1 MKKRNSANVFILGIG
16 TGLGHAIEYVR
27 PCHSIPHA
35 MTSEI
40 SQTSCPVKNVFDFI
54 FQQSLKEYLKLN
66 PKDNVTFE
74 RILSSN
80 NLPFIYL
87 FMQKI
92 G

>member
-54 FQQSLKEYLKLN
+54 FQ
-66 PKDNVTFE
+66 
-74 RILSSN
+74 
-80 NLPFIYL
+80 
-87 FMQKI
+87 
-92 G
+92 